1 MSVVR
6 ILIWN
11 LADSKTTLDELRGQL
26 PTAAEGDVWIGN
38 DVQERFGL
46 VSINDELPDL
56 VHVRDLI
63 GKEPEIAEE
72 FDSLESGSS

>member
-11 LADSKTTLDELRGQL
+11 LADSKTTLAELLDRL

-46 VSINDELPDL
+46 VSTNDELPEL
-56 VHVRDLI
+56 AHVRDLI
-63 GKEPEIAEE
+63 GKDPEIAEE
-72 FDSLESGSS
+72 FDVLE

>member
-11 LADSKTTLDELRGQL
+11 LADSKTTLDELREQL
-26 PTAAEGDVWIGN
+26 PPTGDGDVWIAS
-38 DVQERFGL
+38 DAQERFGL
-46 VSINDELPDL
+46 VSMRDALPDL
-56 VHVRDLI
+56 ERIRDLI

-72 FDSLESGSS
+72 YDEI